1 MPYIFTFARLSE
13 NLKTKVLLVVKYISF
28 EIILMKYVLLS
39 VYISH
44 ICTACKH
51 KHTAQKHT
59 PAFDMKLANSLPFS
73 FIFSPSLSFYLL
85 KVGFGP

>member
-59 PAFDMKLANSLPFS
+59 PAVDMKLANSLPFS